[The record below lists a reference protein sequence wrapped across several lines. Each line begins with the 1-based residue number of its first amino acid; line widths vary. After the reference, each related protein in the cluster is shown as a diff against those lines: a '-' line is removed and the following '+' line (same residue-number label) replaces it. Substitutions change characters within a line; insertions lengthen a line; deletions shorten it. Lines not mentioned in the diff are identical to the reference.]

1 MTNPNTFTVYNAS
14 AGSGK
19 TFTLVK
25 EYLLLLLRS
34 KTKDAYKNILAITFT
49 NKAVAEMKSRVIA
62 NLNAL
67 ATKECPGDYQSLM
80 ETLVSETGFPQAVI
94 QKKSREI
101 LKSILHNYAAFDIS
115 TIDRFT
121 HKIIRTFAKDL
132 GIPVNFEVELN
143 ISLVL
148 QEAVDRVIDRAGEDK
163 ILTKVLLD
171 YTLSKADDDKNWD
184 IARDLFKFAGLL
196 TNENHQKYIRLLKGK
211 TLEDFKDFSIKLR
224 SQMQLTEKEIA
235 DVADAF
241 FTIVNEADLERKNF
255 SGGYLFDYFNK
266 LQQKNY
272 NITFGAKWQ
281 LNIDDAKLYAK
292 SIPQS
297 KKDLLDQYHSEI
309 SLLFKTSRAAIFRR
323 EYLKEISKNITPLS
337 LLSEISNE
345 IENIKKE
352 RSLILI
358 SDFNPTIA
366 AEINNQPAPFIY
378 ERLGERYMNY
388 FIDEFQDTSEMQWQN
403 IVPLIDY
410 ALSSEHPNNE
420 NAGLTLVGDAKQS
433 IYRFRGGRAEQFISL
448 YNQENP
454 FNIDKS
460 VIDLPFNYRS
470 AETIVEFNN
479 SFFEFVSNKF
489 ENPTYKDLFESSGQ
503 VPKKTFSGYVNISF
517 LEAENVQ
524 EEMELHPAKILEI
537 IKDLEAG
544 GMSKN
549 DICVLTRTRKQGFAI
564 ANYLSENGISIV
576 SSESLLISN
585 SPEVLFI
592 NAMLEFSVNSKDNNL
607 KLEILNY
614 LVQKLR
620 VENPYQIIRK
630 NLQKDNNHIFEWL
643 NDYQITFDLKELQ
656 VLSLYEA
663 AEYIIRSFSLIESS
677 DAYLQ
682 FYLDFVFENTT
693 KNFGGISAFLEKWEQ
708 QKDKLSIVAP
718 KTEHAVQVLTI
729 HKSKGLEFPVV
740 IYPFAN
746 TKLRDIARDHLW
758 LPLPEDL
765 NDIPVGYFKASDKM
779 LNWGELEA
787 NAYNELLDQSEFDS
801 VNVLYV
807 AFTRASQQLYIIS
820 NFDLD
825 KKDQEHENKVS
836 GLLIGFLKSKNK
848 WNGELSYEFG
858 SKNLDNYKREE
869 SAKTITQEHYYSS
882 PTRSEAVNIVTKS
895 GSLWDSHQE
904 KAINK
909 GLLVHNILSE
919 IDTSDELPKALE
931 KFSKEENLSG
941 SQLQELEKL
950 LSEVISHPKL
960 ACYFSASDIVYREQ
974 DIISPNG
981 DILRPDRLNCDQNKL
996 TIIDYKTGNVQPA
1009 HKAQMEQYATVL
1021 TQMGFE
1027 VSNKILVY
1035 INNEVS
1041 LSFV

>member
-1 MTNPNTFTVYNAS
+1 
-14 AGSGK
+14 
-19 TFTLVK
+19 
-25 EYLLLLLRS
+25 
-34 KTKDAYKNILAITFT
+34 
-49 NKAVAEMKSRVIA
+49 
-62 NLNAL
+62 
-67 ATKECPGDYQSLM
+67 
-80 ETLVSETGFPQAVI
+80 
-94 QKKSREI
+94 
-101 LKSILHNYAAFDIS
+101 
-115 TIDRFT
+115 
-121 HKIIRTFAKDL
+121 
-132 GIPVNFEVELN
+132 
-143 ISLVL
+143 
-148 QEAVDRVIDRAGEDK
+148 
-163 ILTKVLLD
+163 
-171 YTLSKADDDKNWD
+171 
-184 IARDLFKFAGLL
+184 
-196 TNENHQKYIRLLKGK
+196 
-211 TLEDFKDFSIKLR
+211 
-224 SQMQLTEKEIA
+224 
-235 DVADAF
+235 
-241 FTIVNEADLERKNF
+241 
-255 SGGYLFDYFNK
+255 
-266 LQQKNY
+266 
-272 NITFGAKWQ
+272 
-281 LNIDDAKLYAK
+281 
-292 SIPQS
+292 
-297 KKDLLDQYHSEI
+297 LDQYHSEI
-309 SLLFKTSRAAIFRR
+309 SLVFKTSRAAIFRR

-352 RSLILI
+352 RSLVLI

-378 ERLGERYMNY
+378 ERLGERYTNY
-388 FIDEFQDTSEMQWQN
+388 FIDEFQDTSEMQWEN
-403 IVPLIDY
+403 IIPLIDY

-420 NAGLTLVGDAKQS
+420 SAGLTLVGDAKQS

-448 YNQENP
+448 YNTESQENP
-454 FNIDKS
+454 FNIRQN
-460 VIDLPFNYRS
+460 IINLPFNYRS

-489 ENPTYKDLFESSGQ
+489 ENPTYKDLFESCGQ

-549 DICVLTRTRKQGFAI
+549 DICVLTRTRKQSFGI
-564 ANYLSENGISIV
+564 ANFLSENGISIV

-592 NAMLEFSVNSKDNNL
+592 NALFEFSVNSKDNNL

-614 LVQKLR
+614 LVQKLG
-620 VENPYQIIRK
+620 VENPYQIISK
-630 NLQKDNNHIFEWL
+630 NLQKDYTQIFEWL
-643 NDYQITFDLKELQ
+643 KDYQINFDLKQLQ

-663 AEYIIRSFSLIESS
+663 AEYIIRCFTLIDGSN
-677 DAYLQ
+677 AYLQ

-718 KTEHAVQVLTI
+718 KTEHAVQVMTI

-746 TKLRDIARDHLW
+746 TKLRDVAKDHLW
-758 LPLPEDL
+758 LSLPEGL

-779 LNWGELEA
+779 LNWGTLEA

-820 NFDLD
+820 NLDLD
-825 KKDQEHENKVS
+825 KNQLEYENKVS
-836 GLLIGFLKSKNK
+836 GLLIGFLKYKNK
-848 WNGELSYEFG
+848 WNENLSYEFG

-869 SAKTITQEHYYSS
+869 SAKTIHQEHYYSS
-882 PTRSEAVNIVTKS
+882 PTRSEVVNIVTKS
-895 GSLWDSHQE
+895 GSLWDSLQE

-919 IDTSDELPKALE
+919 IDTSEELATALE
-931 KFSKEENLSG
+931 KFSEEEKLPG
-941 SQLQELEKL
+941 SQVEELEQL

-960 ACYFSASDIVYREQ
+960 ARYFSASDIVYRER

-981 DILRPDRLNCDQNKL
+981 EILRPDRLNCNQNKV
-996 TIIDYKTGNVQPA
+996 TVIDYKTGSVQPA

-1021 TQMGFE
+1021 SQMGFE
-1027 VSNKILVY
+1027 VSDKILVY

-1041 LSFV
+1041 LTFV

>member
-1 MTNPNTFTVYNAS
+1 
-14 AGSGK
+14 
-19 TFTLVK
+19 
-25 EYLLLLLRS
+25 
-34 KTKDAYKNILAITFT
+34 
-49 NKAVAEMKSRVIA
+49 MKSRVIA
-62 NLNAL
+62 NLNEL
-67 ATKECPGDYQSLM
+67 ATEECQANFHSLM
-80 ETLVSETGFPQAVI
+80 ETLVLETGFTQVVI
-94 QKKSREI
+94 QKRSREI

-148 QEAVDRVIDRAGEDK
+148 LEAVDRVIDRAGEDK

-171 YTLSKADDDKNWD
+171 YTISKADDDKDWD

-211 TLEDFKDFSIKLR
+211 TLENFKDFSIKLK
-224 SQMQLTEKEIA
+224 SQTQLTEKEIA
-235 DVADAF
+235 DLADAF
-241 FTIVNEADLERKNF
+241 FTIVTEADLHKKSF

-266 LQQKNY
+266 LRQKNY

-281 LNIDDAKLYAK
+281 LNIDDVKLYAK
-292 SIPQS
+292 SVPQE
-297 KKDLLDQYHSEI
+297 KKNLLDLNHREI
-309 SLLFKTSRAAIFRR
+309 SLLFKTSRAAFYRR

-345 IENIKKE
+345 IDNIKKE

-378 ERLGERYMNY
+378 ERLGERYTNY

-403 IVPLIDY
+403 IIPLIDY
-410 ALSSEHPNNE
+410 ALSSEHPNSE
-420 NAGLTLVGDAKQS
+420 SAGLTLVGDAKQS
-433 IYRFRGGRAEQFISL
+433 IYRFRGGRAEQFIGL

-454 FNIDKS
+454 FSINKT
-460 VIDLPFNYRS
+460 VLDLPFNYRS

-479 SFFEFVSNKF
+479 SFFEFVSKKFKNTTYKNLF
-489 ENPTYKDLFESSGQ
+489 ENSGQ
-503 VPKKTFSGYVNISF
+503 VPNKTFTGYVNISF
-517 LEAENVQ
+517 LDAKNVL

-537 IKDLEAG
+537 IIDLEAA

-564 ANYLSENGISIV
+564 ANYLSKNGISIV

-592 NAMLEFSVNSKDNNL
+592 NSCLEFSINSNDNSL

-614 LVQKLR
+614 LVKKLS
-620 VENPYQIIRK
+620 VENPYQIIRN
-630 NLQKDNNHIFEWL
+630 NLQKDYRHFFDWMADYHIH
-643 NDYQITFDLKELQ
+643 FDLGQLQ

-682 FYLDFVFENTT
+682 FYLDFVFENTIN
-693 KNFGGISAFLEKWEQ
+693 NFGGIPAFLEKWEQ

-718 KTEHAVQVLTI
+718 KTEFAVQVLTI

-746 TKLRDIARDHLW
+746 TKLRDTARDHLW
-758 LPLPEDL
+758 LPLPEGL
-765 NDIPVGYFKASDKM
+765 NDIPLGYFKASDKM
-779 LNWGELEA
+779 LNWGALEA

-801 VNVLYV
+801 INVLYV

-825 KKDQEHENKVS
+825 KADREYENKVS

-848 WNGELSYEFG
+848 WNGELLYEFG
-858 SKNLDNYKREE
+858 SKNLDTYKREE
-869 SAKTITQEHYYSS
+869 GSKTIIQEHYYSS
-882 PTRSEAVNIVTKS
+882 ATRSEAVKIVTKS

-904 KAINK
+904 QAINK
-909 GLLVHNILSE
+909 GLLVHTILSE
-919 IDTSDELPKALE
+919 IDTAEELPKALK
-931 KFSKEENLSG
+931 KFSKAENLSG
-941 SQLQELEKL
+941 SHLQELEQL

-960 ACYFSASDIVYREQ
+960 ACYFSGSDIVYREQ
-974 DIISPNG
+974 DIISPKG
-981 DILRPDRLNCDQNKL
+981 QILRPDRLNFNQNKL

-1009 HKAQMEQYATVL
+1009 HKAQMEQYAVVL
-1021 TQMGFE
+1021 SQMGFE
-1027 VSNKILVY
+1027 VRDKILVY
-1035 INNEVS
+1035 INDEVN

>member
-1 MTNPNTFTVYNAS
+1 
-14 AGSGK
+14 
-19 TFTLVK
+19 
-25 EYLLLLLRS
+25 
-34 KTKDAYKNILAITFT
+34 
-49 NKAVAEMKSRVIA
+49 MKSRVIA

-67 ATKECPGDYQSLM
+67 ATKECPAGYQSLM
-80 ETLVSETGFPQAVI
+80 ETLVLETGFTQAVI
-94 QKKSREI
+94 QKRSREI

-148 QEAVDRVIDRAGEDK
+148 QEAVDSVIDRAGEDK
-163 ILTKVLLD
+163 ILTKVLMD
-171 YTLSKADDDKNWD
+171 YTLFKADDDKNWD

-224 SQMQLTEKEIA
+224 SQMQFTEKEIA
-235 DVADAF
+235 EIAAAF
-241 FTIVNEADLERKNF
+241 FTIVDAAELERKNF

-266 LQQKNY
+266 LRQKNY

-297 KKDLLDQYHSEI
+297 KKDLLDQYHTEI
-309 SLLFKTSRAAIFRR
+309 SLLFKTSRAAFFRM
-323 EYLKEISKNITPLS
+323 EYLKEINKNITPLS

-388 FIDEFQDTSEMQWQN
+388 FIDEFQDTSEMQWEN
-403 IVPLIDY
+403 IIPLIDY

-420 NAGLTLVGDAKQS
+420 SAGLTLVGDAKQS
-433 IYRFRGGRAEQFISL
+433 IYRFRGGRAEQFIGL
-448 YNQENP
+448 YNTESRENP
-454 FNIDKS
+454 FNIKQNI
-460 VIDLPFNYRS
+460 VDLPFNYRS

-479 SFFEFVSNKF
+479 SFFEFVSKKF

-503 VPKKTFSGYVNISF
+503 LPKKTFSGYVNISF
-517 LEAENVQ
+517 LETENVQ
-524 EEMELHPAKILEI
+524 EEMELHPEKILEI

-592 NAMLEFSVNSKDNNL
+592 NALLEFSVNSKDNNL

-614 LVQKLR
+614 LVQKLG

-630 NLQKDNNHIFEWL
+630 NLQKDHTQIFEWL
-643 NDYQITFDLKELQ
+643 NDYQINFDLKQLQ

-682 FYLDFVFENTT
+682 FYLDFLFENTT

-746 TKLRDIARDHLW
+746 TKLRDVARDHLW
-758 LPLPEDL
+758 LPLPEGL
-765 NDIPVGYFKASDKM
+765 NDIPVGYFKASDKI
-779 LNWGELEA
+779 LNWGALEA

-825 KKDQEHENKVS
+825 KKNLEYENKVS

-869 SAKTITQEHYYSS
+869 GAKTITQEHYFSS
-882 PTRSEAVNIVTKS
+882 PTRSKVVNIVTKS
-895 GSLWDSHQE
+895 GSLWDSLQE

-931 KFSKEENLSG
+931 KFSKEENLSR
-941 SQLQELEKL
+941 SQVQELEQL

-981 DILRPDRLNCDQNKL
+981 GILRPDRLNCNEKKV
-996 TIIDYKTGNVQPA
+996 TIIDYKTGNIQPA
-1009 HKAQMEQYATVL
+1009 HEAQMEQYATLL

-1027 VSNKILVY
+1027 VSEKILVY

-1041 LSFV
+1041 LTFV